1 MDGLRKLNWTRYGS
15 INTLVRSLILLL
27 LILIFNLNVAVAQEK
42 TDSTKRSVTKKAFLA
57 GLKMVST
64 NPTDTIVNV
73 ESIDN
78 FTQFAGKT
86 IRNIYVERIGFEKSI
101 YDTTKKVST
110 TISKLANALHSNTRE
125 KTIRQH
131 IFFKQYQPLNPYEL
145 ADNERFIRDRDFIL
159 DCRIVATPIEGTDS
173 VDLTVVTRDVFSL
186 GATIGG
192 SFPTAPKI
200 GLYDANIMGK
210 AQRLQFTALID
221 QNRSPKFGY
230 SILYRK
236 SSLFGSLMNLDLE
249 YTQINT
255 GLSIGDEAESAYLA
269 RITRPLVSP
278 YLRHAGGLEVSRNW
292 SDNVYNEPDST
303 FLDYDYKIF
312 NSWLGYNIGIKKAAS
327 ARGRHF
333 LAFRYFDGYYVDAP
347 QLSEDQEAPRY
358 SSAYGYLSEFSFY
371 RQNFYKTRYVFGFGR
386 TEDIPYGISIGV
398 TGGYVREVRIE
409 RPYGAFKIRYTIAN
423 KRGSFHRLL
432 FQSGGYFREDK
443 LEDFVIQGGASHFTR
458 ALNVRRSKFRGLLSA
473 EYTQIVNRTVNDWLK
488 VSNKYISG
496 FGADSVIADSRLA
509 VSLQTV
515 LYTPRAILGFRM
527 APFAQIDMVSVKCN
541 LCDYQQNTYWGLS
554 AGLRTRNENLIFG
567 TIELKATYIPKDE
580 YGESKFV
587 FGFKQKLRVKNTGL
601 FATEPTLIGY
611 NN

>member
-1 MDGLRKLNWTRYGS
+1 MHGRLKLNSTAAYS
-15 INTLVRSLILLL
+15 INTHVRSLILYL
-27 LILIFNLNVAVAQEK
+27 LILIFSLSGAVAQEK
-42 TDSTKRSVTKKAFLA
+42 TDSTKRSATKKAFLA

-73 ESIDN
+73 ESVDN
-78 FTQFAGKT
+78 FAQFAGKT

-101 YDTTKKVST
+101 YDTTKKVNT
-110 TISKLANALHSNTRE
+110 TISKVANALHVNTRE

-159 DCRIVATPIEGTDS
+159 DCRIVASPIEGTDS
-173 VDLTVVTRDVFSL
+173 VDVIVVTRDVFSL
-186 GATIGG
+186 GATFGG
-192 SFPTAPKI
+192 SFPSAPKI

-210 AQRLQFTALID
+210 AQRLQFTTLID
-221 QNRSPKFGY
+221 QDRSPKFGY

-236 SSLFGSLMNLDLE
+236 SSLFGSLINLDLE

-255 GLSIGDEAESAYLA
+255 GLSVGDEAEFAYLT

-278 YLRHAGGLEVSRNW
+278 YLRLAGGLEVSRNW

-303 FLDYDYKIF
+303 FLDYEYKIF
-312 NSWLGYNIGIKKAAS
+312 NSWIGYNIGIKKAAT

-333 LAFRYFDGYYVDAP
+333 LAFRYFDGYYVDGP
-347 QLSEDQEAPRY
+347 QLTEEQEEVRY
-358 SSAYGYLSEFSFY
+358 NNAYGYLSEFSFY

-386 TEDIPYGISIGV
+386 TEDIPYGISLGV
-398 TGGYVREVRIE
+398 TGGYVREVQIE
-409 RPYGAFKIRYTIAN
+409 RPYGAFKMRYSAAN
-423 KRGSFHRLL
+423 KKGSFHRLL
-432 FQSGGYFREDK
+432 FQSGGYYRNDK
-443 LEDFVIQGGASHFTR
+443 LEDFVIQGSASHFTR
-458 ALNVRRSKFRGLLSA
+458 ALNVQRSKFRGLLSA
-473 EYTQIVNRTVNDWLK
+473 EYTQIFNRRVDDWLK
-488 VSNKYISG
+488 VPNKYIPG
-496 FGADSVIADSRLA
+496 FSADSVISDSRLSM
-509 VSLQTV
+509 SLQTV

-527 APFAQIDMVSVKCN
+527 APFAQIDMVSIKCD

-567 TIELKATYIPKDE
+567 TIELRATYIPKDE
-580 YGESKFV
+580 NGESKFV
-587 FGFKQKLRVKNTGL
+587 FSFKQNLRVKNTGL
-601 FATEPTLIGY
+601 FATEPTLIRY

>member
-1 MDGLRKLNWTRYGS
+1 MKL
-15 INTLVRSLILLL
+15 
-27 LILIFNLNVAVAQEK
+27 
-42 TDSTKRSVTKKAFLA
+42 
-57 GLKMVST
+57 VST

-78 FTQFAGKT
+78 FSQYAGRI
-86 IRNIYVERIGFEKSI
+86 IRNIHVERIGFEKSI
-101 YDTTKKVST
+101 YDSAKKVT
-110 TISKLANALHSNTRE
+110 NTVIKLANALHSDTRE
-125 KTIRQH
+125 NTVRQH

-159 DCRIVATPIEGTDS
+159 DCRIVAVPIEGTDS
-173 VDLTVVTRDVFSL
+173 VDLTVITRDVFSL

-200 GLYDANIMGK
+200 GLFDANIMGK

-221 QNRSPKFGY
+221 QERSPKFGY

-236 SSLFGSLMNLDLE
+236 SSLFGTLTNVDVE

-255 GLSIGDEAESAYLA
+255 GLSVGDESEFAYFVRLN
-269 RITRPLVSP
+269 RPLVSP
-278 YLRHAGGLEVSRNW
+278 YLRLAGGLEVSRNW
-292 SDNVYNEPDST
+292 SDNVYNEPDSA

-312 NSWLGYNIGIKKAAS
+312 NSWLGYNIGIKKAAT

-333 LAFRYFDGYYVDAP
+333 MAFRYFDGYYVDAP
-347 QLSEDQEAPRY
+347 QLSEDQEEPRY
-358 SSAYGYLSEFSFY
+358 NSAYGYLSEFSFY
-371 RQNFYKTRYVFGFGR
+371 SQNFYKTRYVFGFGR
-386 TEDIPYGISIGV
+386 TEDIPYGISVGV

-423 KRGSFHRLL
+423 KRGSFHQFS
-432 FQSGGYFREDK
+432 FQSGGYYRQNKF
-443 LEDFVIQGGASHFTR
+443 EDFVVQGGAAHFTR
-458 ALNVRRSKFRGLLSA
+458 ALNVRHSKFRGLLSA
-473 EYTQIVNRTVNDWLK
+473 EYTQIVNRTVSDWLK
-488 VSNKYISG
+488 VSNKYIPG
-496 FGADSVIADSRLA
+496 FSADSVVADSRLSI
-509 VSLQTV
+509 SLQTV

-527 APFAQIDMVSVKCN
+527 APFAQIDMVSVNCSS
-541 LCDYQQNTYWGLS
+541 CDYQENTYWGLS

-587 FGFKQKLRVKNTGL
+587 FGFKQNLKVKNTGT
-601 FATEPTLIGY
+601 FATQPTLIRY
-611 NN
+611 NP

>member
-1 MDGLRKLNWTRYGS
+1 
-15 INTLVRSLILLL
+15 VRSLIGYL
-27 LILIFNLNVAVAQEK
+27 LILIFTINGAVAQEK
-42 TDSTKRSVTKKAFLA
+42 TDSTKRSITKKAFLA
-57 GLKMVST
+57 GLKLVST

-73 ESIDN
+73 ESVDN

-110 TISKLANALHSNTRE
+110 TISKVANALHSNTRE

-145 ADNERFIRDRDFIL
+145 ADNERFIRDKDFIL

-173 VDLTVVTRDVFSL
+173 VDVIVVTRDVFSL
-186 GATIGG
+186 GATLGG
-192 SFPTAPKI
+192 SFPSAPKI

-210 AQRLQFTALID
+210 AQRLEFTALID
-221 QNRSPKFGY
+221 QDRSPKFGY

-236 SSLFGSLMNLDLE
+236 SSLYGSLINIDLE

-255 GLSIGDEAESAYLA
+255 GLSIGDEAEFAYLA
-269 RITRPLVSP
+269 RLTRPLVSP
-278 YLRHAGGLEVSRNW
+278 YIRLAGGLEVSRNW

-303 FLDYDYKIF
+303 FLDYNYKIF
-312 NSWLGYNIGIKKAAS
+312 NSWIGYNIGIKKAAT

-333 LAFRYFDGYYVDAP
+333 LAFRYFDGYYVDGP
-347 QLSEDQEAPRY
+347 QLTEDQEEIKY
-358 SSAYGYLSEFSFY
+358 NNAYGYLSEFSFY
-371 RQNFYKTRYVFGFGR
+371 RQNFYKTRYIFGFGR

-398 TGGYVREVRIE
+398 TGGYVREVQIE
-409 RPYGAFKIRYTIAN
+409 RPYGAFKIRYSTAN
-423 KRGSFHRLL
+423 KKGSFHRLL
-432 FQSGGYFREDK
+432 FQSGGYFRNDK
-443 LEDFVIQGGASHFTR
+443 LEDFVIQGGAAHFTR
-458 ALNVRRSKFRGLLSA
+458 ALNVQRSKFRGLISA
-473 EYTQIVNRTVNDWLK
+473 EYTQIFNRRVDDWLE
-488 VSNKYISG
+488 VPNKYIPG
-496 FGADSVIADSRLA
+496 FSADSVISDSRLSM
-509 VSLQTV
+509 SLQTV

-527 APFAQIDMVSVKCN
+527 APFAQIDMVSIKCD
-541 LCDYQQNTYWGLS
+541 LCDYKQNTYWGLS

-587 FGFKQKLRVKNTGL
+587 FGFKQNLRVKNTGL
-601 FATEPTLIGY
+601 FATEPTLIRY

>member
-1 MDGLRKLNWTRYGS
+1 L
-15 INTLVRSLILLL
+15 RSLILYL
-27 LILIFNLNVAVAQEK
+27 LILIFSLNRAVAQEK
-42 TDSTKRSVTKKAFLA
+42 TDSTKTSITKKAFKA
-57 GLKMVST
+57 GLKLVST
-64 NPTDTIVNV
+64 NPYDTIVNV

-78 FTQFAGKT
+78 FTQFTGKI

-110 TISKLANALHSNTRE
+110 TISKVANALHSNTRE

-131 IFFKQYQPLNPYEL
+131 IFFKQYQPLNAYEL

-173 VDLTVVTRDVFSL
+173 VDVTVITRDVFSL

-221 QNRSPKFGY
+221 QDRSPKFGY

-236 SSLFGSLMNLDLE
+236 SSLFGTLTNIDFE

-255 GLSIGDEAESAYLA
+255 GLSVGDEPEFAYLA
-269 RITRPLVSP
+269 RIYRPLVSP
-278 YLRHAGGLEVSRNW
+278 YLRLAGGMEVSRNW
-292 SDNVYNEPDST
+292 SDNVYNDPDSI
-303 FLDYDYKIF
+303 FLDYNYKIF

-347 QLSEDQEAPRY
+347 QLSEDQEEPRY
-358 SSAYGYLSEFSFY
+358 NSAYGYLSEFSFY

-409 RPYGAFKIRYTIAN
+409 RPYGAFKIRYTVAN
-423 KRGSFHRLL
+423 KRGNFYRLL
-432 FQSGGYFREDK
+432 FQTGGYIRDDK
-443 LEDFVIQGGASHFTR
+443 FEDFVVQGGAAHFTR
-458 ALNVRRSKFRGLLSA
+458 ALNVHRSKFRGLLSA
-473 EYTQIVNRTVNDWLK
+473 EYTQIINRNVADWLK
-488 VSNKYISG
+488 VSNRYIPGLS
-496 FGADSVIADSRLA
+496 ADSIVADSRLSM
-509 VSLQTV
+509 SLQTV

-527 APFAQIDMVSVKCN
+527 APFAQIDMVSIKCVV
-541 LCDYQQNTYWGLS
+541 CDYRQNTYWGIS

-587 FGFKQKLRVKNTGL
+587 FGFKQNLRVKNTGL
-601 FATEPTLIGY
+601 FATEPTLIRY